1 MVRRSLFFLLL
12 IAVLAVPVAPAL
24 AGSATTSGYEQPAG
38 RAQLD
43 VQSPEPNGSD
53 ETPAP
58 ARTTKQSTSGNLPFT
73 GLDVGLI
80 LLTGLTLLLVGF
92 GMSRLARTQSRS
104 E

>member
-1 MVRRSLFFLLL
+1 MVRRCFFLILL
-12 IAVLAVPVAPAL
+12 VAVLALPVAPAF
-24 AGSATTSGYEQPAG
+24 AGSATIDGYQQPAG

-53 ETPAP
+53 QVPTPAR
-58 ARTTKQSTSGNLPFT
+58 ATANSDTGRLPFT

-80 LLTGLTLLLVGF
+80 ALSGLTLLGVGF
-92 GMSRLARTQSRS
+92 GLSRLSHTQSRA